1 MSGWW
6 DSHSLRLRL
15 MSIGLVG
22 IALVQAVSS
31 VALYTALSVT
41 SRHDLDRRAAATA
54 QQVAAL
60 VVAHRLPD
68 PIPVT
73 GTESVQVLDADGR
86 VISASASGDRLTA
99 LLTPAELARAESEP
113 FAVSGSRLGMASPL
127 RVSALRVSG
136 AAGAPVVVVAEPV
149 ADLTR
154 SQHILVVSLLLGFP
168 LLLLVLGLVA
178 WRVIGATLR
187 PVESLRSAAERVSG
201 AGDDERLPEPRS
213 RDEIWALAVT
223 LNSMLD
229 RLAAARDR
237 ERTFVANVA
246 HELRNPLASLR
257 VQADVNRR
265 HGASEAD
272 HADLAAEL
280 ARLSALVEDLLVL
293 ARLDAGDALPPPD
306 PAAEPGV
313 VLPGFADADD
323 DTSGPEVRVGSLAA
337 GTVPMTRLEL
347 ERVVGNLVDNARRH
361 ARARVDIAFS
371 RTARETVLSVAD
383 DGAGIPAADRA
394 RVFDRFARLDEARD
408 RDSGGTG
415 LGLAIV
421 RELVRRRGGDVR
433 LGASSSGGL
442 LAEVRFPDQP
452 VAGDSRPGLGDP
464 DRVEEP
470 GQLLDALEEAGARTR
485 PGGVGVHRHHRD
497 TGGEDAA
504 GHQVVGQL
512 LASGA
517 VEAAGRHHEHV
528 GLRREDRLPRHPPR
542 LLPRRGQHRLTTGR
556 LDHLRD
562 PVPGRERGLG
572 PLQEHHPGPRAAV
585 APTSYDVEAGA
596 LLGDQFLGLG
606 LVARRTA

>member
-6 DSHSLRLRL
+6 EGRSLRVRL

-22 IALVQAVSS
+22 LAVVQAVSS
-31 VALYTALSVT
+31 VALYTALSVA

-54 QQVAAL
+54 QQVADL
-60 VVAHRLPD
+60 VTAHRLPD

-73 GTESVQVLDADGR
+73 GTESVQVLDSRGR
-86 VISASASGDRLTA
+86 VLSASANGDRLTS
-99 LLTPAELARAESEP
+99 LLTPAELERARSG
-113 FAVSGSRLGMASPL
+113 AVTVPGSRLGMTSTL
-127 RVSALRVSG
+127 RVTTTPSSA

-149 ADLTR
+149 ADLAR
-154 SQHILVVSLLLGFP
+154 SQHILVVTLLIGFP

-213 RDEIWALAVT
+213 RDEIQALAVT

-237 ERTFVANVA
+237 ERSFVANVA

-265 HGASEAD
+265 HGASEED

-280 ARLSALVEDLLVL
+280 DRLSALVEDLLVL
-293 ARLDAGDALPPPD
+293 ARLDAGEAMPAPE
-306 PAAEPGV
+306 PAAEPRA
-313 VLPGFADADD
+313 VLPGYATAEGDA
-323 DTSGPEVRVGSLAA
+323 SGPEVTVGTLAT

-347 ERVVGNLVDNARRH
+347 ERVMGNLVDNARRH
-361 ARARVDIAFS
+361 ARARVEVGFTRTS
-371 RTARETVLSVAD
+371 REVVLSVAD
-383 DGAGIPAADRA
+383 DGAGIPAADRT

-433 LGASSSGGL
+433 LGASSYGGL
-442 LAEVRFPDQP
+442 LAEVRFADPTD
-452 VAGDSRPGLGDP
+452 PG
-464 DRVEEP
+464 
-470 GQLLDALEEAGARTR
+470 TR
-485 PGGVGVHRHHRD
+485 
-497 TGGEDAA
+497 
-504 GHQVVGQL
+504 
-512 LASGA
+512 A
-517 VEAAGRHHEHV
+517 VT
-528 GLRREDRLPRHPPR
+528 
-542 LLPRRGQHRLTTGR
+542 RG
-556 LDHLRD
+556 
-562 PVPGRERGLG
+562 
-572 PLQEHHPGPRAAV
+572 
-585 APTSYDVEAGA
+585 
-596 LLGDQFLGLG
+596 
-606 LVARRTA
+606 